1 MKYIIDESNMYQAI
15 LDFPKQIK
23 YSLDNFK
30 ENYNTDKSLEDY
42 KNINKILILGMG
54 GSAISGLLIKEILDM
69 ESCTPTFVNQN
80 YSIPKWVDKNT
91 LVIASSYSGNT
102 EETLTA
108 CKECINKN
116 AEIIAVSTGGNLI
129 ELLDNKNYIK
139 LPKDIQPR
147 AALGY
152 SFSAIL
158 LLLNNL
164 KFIDRNINSELTE
177 SLPYLTKKTNI
188 YSDKDNNNDAVLI
201 ASKINNKTP
210 IIYAQQGV
218 FNILAYRFKCQLAEN
233 SKILSFNNMIPE
245 MNHNEIE
252 AFYSNN
258 SFDNYCLIWIED
270 NTYHKKN
277 IERFKVTSEILK
289 KYIKNQIFINL
300 NEKNPNMLCTYLEY
314 IILFDWISF
323 YCAINNDVD
332 PTIIPNINNLKSLL

>member
-1 MKYIIDESNMYQAI
+1 MKYIIDESNMFQVI

-69 ESCTPTFVNQN
+69 ESSIPTFVNQN
-80 YSIPKWVDKNT
+80 YTIPKWVDNNT

-116 AEIIAVSTGGNLI
+116 AEIIAVSTGGHLI
-129 ELLDNKNYIK
+129 ELLDNNNYIK
-139 LPKDIQPR
+139 LPKGMQPR

-152 SFSAIL
+152 SFSSIL

-177 SLPYLTKKTNI
+177 SLPYLINKTNI
-188 YSDKDNNNDAVLI
+188 YSDEDNNNEAILI

-218 FNILAYRFKCQLAEN
+218 FNILGYRFKCQLAEN
-233 SKILSFNNMIPE
+233 SKILAFNNMIPE

-258 SFDNYCLIWIED
+258 SFDKYCLIWIED
-270 NTYHKKN
+270 NSYHKRN
-277 IERFKVTSEILK
+277 IERFKVSSDILK
-289 KYIKNQIFINL
+289 TNTRNQISINL
-300 NEKNPNMLCTYLEY
+300 DGNSPNSLCNYLEY
-314 IILFDWISF
+314 IILFDWVSF
-323 YCAINNDVD
+323 YCAINNGVD
-332 PTIIPNINNLKSLL
+332 PTIIPNINKLKLSL

>member
-30 ENYNTDKSLEDY
+30 ENYITDKSLDEY
-42 KNINKILILGMG
+42 NNINKILILGMG

-69 ESCTPTFVNQN
+69 ESCIPTFVNQN
-80 YSIPKWVDKNT
+80 YTIPKWVDRNT

-108 CKECINKN
+108 CNECINKN
-116 AEIIAVSTGGNLI
+116 AEIIAVSTGGHLI

-139 LPKDIQPR
+139 LPKGMQPR

-152 SFSAIL
+152 SFSSIL
-158 LLLNNL
+158 LLLHNL
-164 KFIDRNINSELTE
+164 KLIDRNINSELTE
-177 SLPYLTKKTNI
+177 SLPYLTKKTKI
-188 YSDKDNNNDAVLI
+188 YSDKDNNNEAILI
-201 ASKINNKTP
+201 ASKINKKTP

-218 FNILAYRFKCQLAEN
+218 FNILGYRFKCQLAEN
-233 SKILSFNNMIPE
+233 SKILAFNNMIPE

-258 SFDNYCLIWIED
+258 SFDKYCLIWIED
-270 NTYHKKN
+270 NSYHKRN
-277 IERFKVTSEILK
+277 IERFKVSSEILK
-289 KYIKNQIFINL
+289 TNIKNQISINL
-300 NEKNPNMLCTYLEY
+300 DGNSPNSLCNYLEY
-314 IILFDWISF
+314 IILFDWVSF
-323 YCAINNDVD
+323 YCAINNGVD
-332 PTIIPNINNLKSLL
+332 PTIIPNINKLKLSL